1 MGQKYK
7 KIATLIILTQVSL
20 YNYGSLNKEQE
31 SLKQQSNKHIFPGKT
46 IIATFKIPETNT
58 QDVFLF
64 GEDTAMSHVKSRI
77 EKIIITAENNN
88 KEIEITN
95 LGKRSNTYNFHNAG
109 IYIIY
114 YHIKEQEDLSHMFDA
129 CNYLISL
136 DLSELDYSN
145 VIYINHLCCNCPN
158 LKKIIFNTHIQ
169 SNIVKD
175 MSYMFHNCEKII
187 SINLSSFYTSEC
199 EDMSCMFY
207 GCKSLSNLNI
217 SNFDTTTC
225 ETMAYMF
232 YNCETLTSLDLSNFY
247 TNNCKNV
254 SYMFCGCKFLL
265 RLNIHNFDFSTII
278 NKENFIEGCSSLT
291 EITIKNTK
299 EKSELQ
305 QQTNLHVKFK
315 TDKQQICCIV

>member
-20 YNYGSLNKEQE
+20 YNYGSLNEEQE

-77 EKIIITAENNN
+77 EKMVITAENNN

-95 LGKRSNTYNFHNAG
+95 LGKRNNTYNFHNAG

-129 CNYLISL
+129 CENLISL
-136 DLSELDYSN
+136 DLSNLDCSN
-145 VIYINHLCCNCPN
+145 VIYINHLCCNCTN
-158 LKKIIFNTHIQ
+158 LKKINFNKDIQ
-169 SNIVKD
+169 SNKVQD
-175 MSYMFHNCEKII
+175 MSYMFYNCEKII
-187 SINLSSFYTSEC
+187 SINLSSFYTSNC
-199 EDMSCMFY
+199 KDMSCMFY

-217 SNFDTTTC
+217 SNFDTKTC
-225 ETMAYMF
+225 EMMNYMF

-247 TNNCKNV
+247 TNNCESV
-254 SYMFCGCKFLL
+254 SHMFCGCKSLL
-265 RLNIHNFDFSTII
+265 RLNIQNFDFSTII

-305 QQTNLHVKFK
+305 QQNNPHANFK
-315 TDKQQICCIV
+315 IDKPQICCIV

>member
-1 MGQKYK
+1 MKQNIK
-7 KIATLIILTQVSL
+7 KIATLIILTQVGF

-46 IIATFKIPETNT
+46 IIATFKIPKTNT

-64 GEDTAMSHVKSRI
+64 GKDTTMSNVKSRI
-77 EKIIITAENNN
+77 EKIVITAENNN
-88 KEIEITN
+88 KEIEITD
-95 LGKRSNTYNFHNAG
+95 LRKRSNTYNFPDAG

-114 YHIKEQEDLSHMFDA
+114 YHIKEQEDLSNMFNN

-136 DLSELDYSN
+136 DFSNLDYSN
-145 VIYINHLCCNCPN
+145 IQFINHLCCNCQN
-158 LKKIIFNTHIQ
+158 LKKIIFNKHIQ

-175 MSYMFHNCEKII
+175 MSYMFYNCEKII
-187 SINLSSFYTSEC
+187 SINLSSFYTSNC

-225 ETMAYMF
+225 EMMYYMF
-232 YNCETLTSLDLSNFY
+232 YNCESLTSLDLSNFY

-254 SYMFCGCKFLL
+254 SYMFYGCKSLL
-265 RLNIHNFDFSTII
+265 KLNIQNFDFSTII
-278 NKENFIEGCSSLT
+278 NKENFIKGCSSLT

-305 QQTNLHVKFK
+305 QQNNLHANFK
-315 TDKQQICCIV
+315 IDNPQICCIV

>member
-1 MGQKYK
+1 MEQKYK

-20 YNYGSLNKEQE
+20 YNYGSLNEEQE
-31 SLKQQSNKHIFPGKT
+31 SLKQQSNEHIFPGKT

-64 GEDTAMSHVKSRI
+64 GEDTAMSNVKSRI
-77 EKIIITAENNN
+77 EKIVITAENNN

-129 CNYLISL
+129 CENLISL
-136 DLSELDYSN
+136 DLSNLDCSN
-145 VIYINHLCCNCPN
+145 VIYINHLCCNCTN

-169 SNIVKD
+169 SNTVKD

-217 SNFDTTTC
+217 SNFDTRTC
-225 ETMAYMF
+225 ETMGYMF
-232 YNCETLTSLDLSNFY
+232 YNCETLILLDLSNFC

-254 SYMFCGCKFLL
+254 SYMFCGCKSLL
-265 RLNIHNFDFSTII
+265 RLNIQNIDFSRII

>member
-1 MGQKYK
+1 MEQKYK
-7 KIATLIILTQVSL
+7 KIATLIILTQMNF
-20 YNYGSLNKEQE
+20 YNYGSLNEEQE
-31 SLKQQSNKHIFPGKT
+31 SLKQQSNEHIFPGKT

-58 QDVFLF
+58 QEVFLF
-64 GEDTAMSHVKSRI
+64 GEDTTMSHVKSRI
-77 EKIIITAENNN
+77 EKIIITAEKNN

-95 LGKRSNTYNFHNAG
+95 LGKKSNTYNFQNAG

-129 CNYLISL
+129 CENLISL
-136 DLSELDYSN
+136 DLSNLDCSN
-145 VIYINHLCCNCPN
+145 VIYINHLCCNCTN
-158 LKKIIFNTHIQ
+158 LKKINFNKDIQ
-169 SNIVKD
+169 SNSVQD
-175 MSYMFHNCEKII
+175 MSYMFYKCEKII
-187 SINLSSFYTSEC
+187 SINLSSFYTSNC

-225 ETMAYMF
+225 ETMDYMF

-247 TNNCKNV
+247 TNNCENM
-254 SYMFCGCKFLL
+254 SYMFCGCKYLFN
-265 RLNIHNFDFSTII
+265 LNISNLKLSKVT
-278 NKENFIEGCSSLT
+278 NKKNFIEGCSSLT

-305 QQTNLHVKFK
+305 QQTNLHANFKFGNP
-315 TDKQQICCIV
+315 QICCIV

>member
-7 KIATLIILTQVSL
+7 KIATLIILTQMNF
-20 YNYGSLNKEQE
+20 YNYGSLNEEQE

-58 QDVFLF
+58 QDVSLF
-64 GEDTAMSHVKSRI
+64 GEDTITSNVKSHNTTMSNVKSRI

-88 KEIEITN
+88 KEIEITD
-95 LGKRSNTYNFHNAG
+95 LEKRSNTYNFHNAG

-129 CNYLISL
+129 CENLISL
-136 DLSELDYSN
+136 DLSNLDCSN

-158 LKKIIFNTHIQ
+158 LKKIIFNKHIQ
-169 SNIVKD
+169 NNIVKD
-175 MSYMFHNCEKII
+175 MSYMFYNCEKII

-217 SNFDTTTC
+217 SN
-225 ETMAYMF
+225 
-232 YNCETLTSLDLSNFY
+232 LTPSK
-247 TNNCKNV
+247 T
-254 SYMFCGCKFLL
+254 
-265 RLNIHNFDFSTII
+265 I
-278 NKENFIEGCSSLT
+278 NKKNFIEGCSSLT

-305 QQTNLHVKFK
+305 QQNNLHANFK
-315 TDKQQICCIV
+315 IDNPQICCIV